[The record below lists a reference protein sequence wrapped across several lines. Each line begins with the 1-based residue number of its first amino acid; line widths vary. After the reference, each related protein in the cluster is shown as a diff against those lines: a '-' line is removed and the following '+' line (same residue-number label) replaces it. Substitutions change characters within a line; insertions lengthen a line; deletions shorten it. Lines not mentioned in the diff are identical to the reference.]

1 MSQSGKSNG
10 SPHRP
15 TVSGY
20 YWYRDSPNV
29 AWVIGEVEPHWCDD
43 KPMKVIWPG
52 SDCDESVADFDGE
65 WRGPIEPP
73 TDSAD
78 GKAEKPEFR
87 PFGKS
92 WAEANAET
100 RKERWVC
107 ELDDLRMR
115 LDEGNAS
122 NAEIECYRALM
133 PFEML
138 RRIVLAGQGQAV
150 CPHEVVRLF
159 FALRGHDYTAKAD
172 GDFVWLSCCTDDEP
186 MTRVPSAAFLQ
197 GVDRVA
203 NAIVT
208 DK

>member
-1 MSQSGKSNG
+1 MSLTPEEK
-10 SPHRP
+10 HELEALR
-15 TVSGY
+15 TE
-20 YWYRDSPNV
+20 WYGRLGPYPPSTHQRFARFVELERKEVASLDDEKTPN
-29 AWVIGEVEPHWCDD
+29 D
-43 KPMKVIWPG
+43 
-52 SDCDESVADFDGE
+52 
-65 WRGPIEPP
+65 
-73 TDSAD
+73 
-78 GKAEKPEFR
+78 KAEKPSGFR
-87 PFGKS
+87 PLGKS

-107 ELDDLRMR
+107 ELDDLGMR

-138 RRIVLAGQGQAV
+138 RRIVLAGQGQTV

-203 NAIVT
+203 NSIIADT
-208 DK
+208 L